1 MPGHTRRH
9 IGKWSALGI
18 YWIVQALVVFVIATL
33 WLSQGVTVDAKTPT
47 GRIDIDEILDIFVDP
62 EYVFYFTITIVV
74 VSVLQGLFL
83 LPVRRPSAAAARGSS
98 LWLSLAI
105 AAALITLLAWAG
117 AMAVLA
123 AAWLLLG
130 DDVYEGSGGTILL
143 VVMGVSWLVFT
154 LLLIRFCRAQPRETL
169 LSRLASRLFL
179 GTIIETA
186 AIIPLD
192 VMVRRKTDCYCF
204 QGTFIALSICGAV
217 GLFIAGPAV
226 FLPILAKR
234 RRRWHDGRCEVCAY
248 DMTGC
253 IGAERCPEC
262 GTGWRKVKDRPSAE
276 SQG

>member
-1 MPGHTRRH
+1 MPGHAQRH
-9 IGKWSALGI
+9 IGKWSALGL

-33 WLSQGVTVDAKTPT
+33 WRSQGDTVKAETPA
-47 GRIDIDEILDIFVDP
+47 GRFDIDEILGVASDP
-62 EYVFYFTITIVV
+62 QYVFDVAIALVV
-74 VSVLQGLFL
+74 ASALQGLFL

-105 AAALITLLAWAG
+105 AGALIALMVG
-117 AMAVLA
+117 AVVLA
-123 AAWLLLG
+123 VADAAWLVLG
-130 DDVYEGSGGTILL
+130 DDVYEGPWVTVWL

-154 LLLIRFCRAQPRETL
+154 PLLIRFCRARPRETL

-192 VMVRRKTDCYCF
+192 VMIRRKTDCDCL
-204 QGTFIALSICGAV
+204 QGTYWALSLCGAV

-234 RRRWHDGRCEVCAY
+234 RRRWHHGRCEVCAY

-253 IGAERCPEC
+253 IDAERCPEC
-262 GTGWRKVKDRPSAE
+262 GTGWRKSKD
-276 SQG
+276 Q

>member
-226 FLPILAKR
+226 FLPILSKR

-253 IGAERCPEC
+253 IDAERCPEC
-262 GTGWRKVKDRPSAE
+262 GTGWRKEKDRPSGE